1 MKSRYGDA
9 PNVLFIAALVA
20 IASAV
25 FATGLLAIMEDGD
38 LEAATGPDAS
48 FTSRMDSSDPSKRT
62 YEFTW
67 TGRNAD
73 NVIWSFGDGTDAVAG
88 PVSTMGKIKHTY
100 PKPGEYNVK
109 AIGTNDLGSSD
120 ASGKV
125 SIPKIYIVK
134 FEIPENI
141 KTTSVP
147 RTQYVN
153 EGEKAFFPATAT
165 AEGKLVGWYYNYTSG
180 YYDRTEQFNFAR
192 PIYFDVTLTARENP
206 SAVNVN
212 FSSNGSV
219 SVPYGTTTTPPAN
232 ADINTRTEWHFRAY
246 KTLTGSSG
254 SYENVPFDFS
264 NVITAPTTFY
274 SSSSSID
281 SATITDQTGT
291 KVTLKVVGKNV
302 SSTAYVFWGDGSS
315 EDQSYTKGSYNYDSN
330 HSWTFTHTYDRTDQ
344 SYQIQA
350 YIITDDVRSPS
361 KYVRAT
367 LPYVLNFNVNGGE
380 WGVIE
385 VTASADGAV
394 NIPSSQPVR
403 QGYTFKGWSTSLNSS
418 ASYQPGDSFTIGSDR
433 TLYAVWS
440 KQYSPTAALNYDP
453 NSGGATVTGM
463 PVNSSRTI
471 TDNSSTSETT
481 VSFSVSTQKPY
492 RSGYSFGGWSLTPGG
507 TAISKSSFDIRYGN
521 TVTLYAIWNKQY
533 THTATLSYDPNS
545 GGAAVAGMPSNS
557 STTFIDTSP
566 VNNNSAS
573 FSVSTLKPY
582 RSGYSFGGW
591 SMTPNGPAFTSQSIS
606 VPYDKT
612 VTLYAIWNKQYGH
625 TATLVY
631 DPNSGGAT
639 VTGMP
644 SGHTATVTDNS
655 SSINT
660 SASFSVSTQ
669 KPVRTGYSFEG
680 WSLTA
685 DGPTYASQTISVPYD
700 KTVTLYAKWS
710 KSYSHTATLIF
721 DSNGTGKTP
730 AQQSDVVVD
739 KNAADSGSHRFNI
752 LAPTGIPSDYTFK
765 GWNTKAD
772 GTGSTRSDYI
782 DVPYGTTVT
791 LYAQWQHINKYLVNF
806 RPGTGPSG
814 VSNMPSDTT
823 AISEGEAGKATLYK
837 IPATAPQSYRDTY
850 KFLGWLCSDGKTY
863 GPADTVSVTSD
874 ILLTAKWAPYV
885 DCLLRFDD
893 GAVGD
898 ISHNIPEEMKAKV
911 VSGEMAKFAIPS
923 NVPTLDVSADGDIF
937 RFTGWQTENG
947 TIYKPGDVIQVPS
960 NTTLTAVWTKESP
973 NSESPSLVYI
983 AIAVAALAA
992 IAVVALAVYM
1002 HRRP

>member
-1 MKSRYGDA
+1 MKIKYGDA
-9 PNVLFIAALVA
+9 PNRNVMFAAALMA
-20 IASAV
+20 IVSAI
-25 FATGLLAIMEDGD
+25 FAAGLLAIMEDGN
-38 LEAATGPDAS
+38 LEAASGPDAS
-48 FTSRMDSSDPSKRT
+48 FTSRVDSGDPSKRT

-67 TGRNAD
+67 TGKNAD

-88 PVSTMGKIKHTY
+88 PVSTMSKIKHTY

-120 ASGKV
+120 ASVKV

-141 KTTSVP
+141 KTTSVAK
-147 RTQYVN
+147 TQYVN

-165 AEGKLVGWYYNYTSG
+165 TGGKLVGWYYKYTSG
-180 YYDRTEQFNFAR
+180 YYNREALFNFAR
-192 PIYFDVTLTARENP
+192 PIYFDLTLTAKENP
-206 SAVNVN
+206 GAVEVYFNN
-212 FSSNGSV
+212 NGSV
-219 SVPYGTTTTPPAN
+219 SIPYGTTTTPPGN
-232 ADINTRTEWHFRAY
+232 NDVNTKTEWHFRAY

-274 SSSSSID
+274 SASSSID
-281 SATITDQTGT
+281 SATVTDQTGT

-302 SSTAYVFWGDGSS
+302 SSTACVFWGDGSS
-315 EDQSYTKGSYNYDSN
+315 EDQKYTKGSYNYDSD
-330 HSWTFTHTYDRTDQ
+330 HSWTFTHTYDRKSQ

-361 KYVRAT
+361 KFVRVT
-367 LPYVLNFNVNGGE
+367 LPYVLKFDVNGGE
-380 WGVIE
+380 WGVID

-394 NIPSSQPVR
+394 NVPSTQPVR

-418 ASYQPGDSFTIGSDR
+418 VSFRPGDSFTIGSDR

-440 KQYSPTAALNYDP
+440 KQYSHTAALNYDP

-471 TDNSSTSETT
+471 TDNSSTSGTS

-507 TAISKSSFDIRYGN
+507 TAISKNSIDITYGN

-533 THTATLSYDPNS
+533 S
-545 GGAAVAGMPSNS
+545 
-557 STTFIDTSP
+557 
-566 VNNNSAS
+566 
-573 FSVSTLKPY
+573 
-582 RSGYSFGGW
+582 
-591 SMTPNGPAFTSQSIS
+591 
-606 VPYDKT
+606 
-612 VTLYAIWNKQYGH
+612 H

-639 VTGMP
+639 VAGMP
-644 SGHTATVTDNS
+644 LRSTTNFTDNS
-655 SSINT
+655 SSINA

-685 DGPTYASQTISVPYD
+685 DGPTYTSQTISVPYN

-721 DSNGTGKTP
+721 NSNGTGKAP
-730 AQQSDVVVD
+730 AQQSDVMVD
-739 KNAADSGSHRFNI
+739 KIATDSGSHRFNI
-752 LAPTGIPSDYTFK
+752 LAPTSIPSDYTFK

-772 GTGSTRSDYI
+772 GTGSTLSEYI

-806 RPGTGPSG
+806 HPGTGPSG
-814 VSNMPSDTT
+814 VSNMPSSTT
-823 AISEGEAGKATLYK
+823 AVSEGEVGKAAIYK
-837 IPATAPQSYRDTY
+837 LPTTAPQSYRDAY

-874 ILLTAKWAPYV
+874 ILLTAKWAPYI
-885 DCLLRFDD
+885 DFLLRFDD

-898 ISHNIPEEMKAKV
+898 ISHNIPDDIKTKV
-911 VSGEMAKFAIPS
+911 VSGEVAKFTIPP
-923 NVPTLDVSADGDIF
+923 NIPTLDVSAEGDVF

-983 AIAVAALAA
+983 AIAVAALAT
-992 IAVVALAVYM
+992 IAVVALAVYL